1 MSLFFSL
8 ILFFTHAL
16 FPSDGVGE
24 LLQINP
30 FEQSIEY
37 SPDQGPH
44 SPYLHTIVDDENRDL
59 GYLENL
65 EEEEKTESEVEH
77 PIDSFGYDFSD
88 LLNYSIGNAVN
99 SIFTTKSLATH
110 VPLYK
115 LFHSWRRYQA

>member
-16 FPSDGVGE
+16 SASDGVGE

-30 FEQSIEY
+30 FEQSIQH
-37 SPDQGPH
+37 SADQEPG
-44 SPYLHTIVDDENRDL
+44 SLYLHAIVDDENRDL

-77 PIDSFGYDFSD
+77 PSDSFRYDFSD
-88 LLNYSIGNAVN
+88 ILNYSIGNAVN
-99 SIFTTKSLATH
+99 SIFTTKSLATN

-115 LFHSWRRYQA
+115 LFHSWRSYQA